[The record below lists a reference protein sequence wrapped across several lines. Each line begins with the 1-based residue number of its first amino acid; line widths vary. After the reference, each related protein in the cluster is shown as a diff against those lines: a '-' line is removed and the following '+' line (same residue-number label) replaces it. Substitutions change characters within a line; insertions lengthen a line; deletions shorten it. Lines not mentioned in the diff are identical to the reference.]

1 MLNKWFNIL
10 IKRIFNIYDIYD
22 VQLKRFN
29 LNKYKQILSKL
40 VTNKINVITRSLSNS
55 NINQIEKIEIRLS
68 EDTLL
73 GQKGDL
79 IYLRLDEVITPK
91 VLTNGTWEP
100 EIINILKEFIR
111 LDQKYIFFDIGCNI
125 GLTSRQILNSFNNID
140 HSFHIEP
147 SKKNI
152 EIAKLNL
159 SKFNNTM
166 FINKALAQKS
176 GKEIL
181 YKNSVNYGNYSLD
194 SNSIQSNQYEEEVV
208 EIENINDFF
217 YNIINKYNFKI
228 IIKSDTEGFDY
239 KLLSFIDDEIL
250 EKIEIYYFEINNKL
264 SYNELSLIYNKLG
277 DFDIYNEKLKKIN
290 ITFDT
295 FKHEILSYKNN
306 TDIILVRKQIY

>member
-1 MLNKWFNIL
+1 MF
-10 IKRIFNIYDIYD
+10 KRLWLTVKNFDM
-22 VQLKRFN
+22 
-29 LNKYKQILSKL
+29 NKYKQILSKL
-40 VTNKINVITRSLSNS
+40 VTNKINVITRSLSSS
-55 NINQIEKIEIRLS
+55 NINQIEKIEMRLN
-68 EDTLL
+68 ENTLL

-91 VLTNGTWEP
+91 VLTNGAWEP
-100 EIINILKEFIR
+100 EIINILKKFIR
-111 LDQKYIFFDIGCNI
+111 RDQKYIFFDIGCNI
-125 GLTSRQILNSFNNID
+125 GLTSRQILNSFDNID

-159 SKFNNTM
+159 SKFKNTI
-166 FINKALAQKS
+166 FVNKALAQKS

-194 SNSIQSNQYEEEVV
+194 SNSIQSTQYEEEVV

-217 YNIINKYNFKI
+217 SSVINQHNFKI

-239 KLLSFIDDEIL
+239 KLLSFINDKIL
-250 EKIEIYYFEINNKL
+250 AEIEIYYLEINNKL
-264 SYNELSLIYNKLG
+264 SPNELDLIYNKSG

-290 ITFDT
+290 STIEIFQ
-295 FKHEILSYKNN
+295 HEVMSYKNN
-306 TDIILVRKQIY
+306 TDIILVRK

>member
-1 MLNKWFNIL
+1 ML
-10 IKRIFNIYDIYD
+10 NIYDIH
-22 VQLKRFN
+22 LKNFDM
-29 LNKYKQILSKL
+29 NKYKQILSKL
-40 VTNKINVITRSLSNS
+40 VTNKINVITRSLSSS
-55 NINQIEKIEIRLS
+55 NINQIEKIEIRLN
-68 EDTLL
+68 ENTLL

-79 IYLRLDEVITPK
+79 ITLRLDEVITPK

-100 EIINILKEFIR
+100 EIINILKKFIKS
-111 LDQKYIFFDIGCNI
+111 DQKYIFFDIGCNI
-125 GLTSRQILNSFNNID
+125 GLTSRQILNSFDNIV

-159 SKFNNTM
+159 SKFKNTV
-166 FINKALAQKS
+166 FVNKALAQKS

-217 YNIINKYNFKI
+217 SSVINRYNFKI

-239 KLLSFIDDEIL
+239 KLLSFIDDKIL
-250 EKIEIYYFEINNKL
+250 AEIEIYYLEISNKL
-264 SYNELSLIYNKLG
+264 FSNELDLIYNKLG
-277 DFDIYNEKLKKIN
+277 EFDIYNEKLKKIN
-290 ITFDT
+290 NTI
-295 FKHEILSYKNN
+295 EIFQNEIMSYKNN
-306 TDIILVRKQIY
+306 TDIILVKK